1 MATVEAAVATQLANI
16 EKRTGKSLVELVKIA
31 KASGLSKHGEIRDHL
46 KATLGIGFGDA
57 NALAHHVAKSTAPS
71 ADQAPAVNTADADDV
86 VAAFYSGPKAALR
99 PIHDA
104 LMAKINVFGEFET
117 SPKKTYVS
125 LRRKKQFAMLGPTTN
140 TRVELGLNI
149 KSLPANDRL
158 VEQAAGG
165 MCNYKVKL
173 TDVSEV
179 NAELVKWV
187 RAAFDAAG

>member
-1 MATVEAAVATQLANI
+1 MGTVDAAIATQLANI
-16 EKRTGKSLVELVKIA
+16 EKRTGKSLAQLVKLV
-31 KASGLSKHGEIRDHL
+31 KASGLTRHGEIRDHL
-46 KATLGIGFGDA
+46 KTTLDLGYGDA
-57 NALAHHVAKSTAPS
+57 NTLTHHALKSGDT
-71 ADQAPAVNTADADDV
+71 PAAAVSSTNPDDV
-86 VAAFYSGPKAALR
+86 VAALYTGPKAAVR

-104 LMAKINVFGEFET
+104 LMARINAFGEFET

-125 LRRKKQFAMLGPTTN
+125 LRRKKQFAMLGPATN

-173 TDVSEV
+173 TTVDEV

>member
-1 MATVEAAVATQLANI
+1 MGTVETAIATQLANI
-16 EKRTGKSLVELVKIA
+16 EKRTGQSLAELVKIA
-31 KASGLSKHGEIRDHL
+31 KASGFSKHGEIRDHL

-57 NALAHHVAKSTAPS
+57 NALAHYAAKSAAPS
-71 ADQAPAVNTADADDV
+71 SAKAADSDDI
-86 VAAFYSGPKAALR
+86 VAALYLGPKAALR

-104 LMAKINVFGEFET
+104 LMAKINAFGAFEI

-125 LRRKKQFAMLGPTTN
+125 LRRKKQFAMLGPATN

-173 TDVSEV
+173 TDVGEV
-179 NAELVKWV
+179 NADLVKWV
-187 RAAFDAAG
+187 QAAFDAAG

>member
-1 MATVEAAVATQLANI
+1 MGTVEAAIATQLANI
-16 EKRTGKSLVELVKIA
+16 EKRTGKSLVQLVKLV
-31 KASGLSKHGEIRDHL
+31 KASGLTRHSEVRDHL
-46 KATLGIGFGDA
+46 KTILDLGYGDA
-57 NALAHHVAKSTAPS
+57 NTLTHHALKSGDATAVAAPS
-71 ADQAPAVNTADADDV
+71 AGANTDEV
-86 VAAFYSGPKAALR
+86 VAALYAGPKAALR

-104 LMAKINVFGEFET
+104 LMAKINTFGEFET
-117 SPKKTYVS
+117 SPKKTYLS
-125 LRRKKQFAMLGPTTN
+125 LRRKKQFAMLGPATS

-158 VEQAAGG
+158 IEQAAGG

-173 TDVSEV
+173 TDINEV

>member
-1 MATVEAAVATQLANI
+1 MGTVEAAVATQLANI
-16 EKRTGKSLVELVKIA
+16 EKRTGKSLAELVRIV
-31 KASGLSKHGEIRDHL
+31 KASGFSKHGEIRDHL

-57 NALAHHVAKSTAPS
+57 NALAHYAAKSAAPG
-71 ADQAPAVNTADADDV
+71 ADKAPALNIADSDDI
-86 VAAFYSGPKAALR
+86 VAALYVGPKAALR

-104 LMAKINVFGEFET
+104 LMAKINAFGAFET

-125 LRRKKQFAMLGPTTN
+125 LRRKKQFAMLGPATN

-173 TDVSEV
+173 TDVGEV
-179 NAELVKWV
+179 NAKLVKWV

>member
-1 MATVEAAVATQLANI
+1 MGTVEAAVATQLANI
-16 EKRTGKSLVELVKIA
+16 EKRTGKSLVELVKVA

-46 KATLGIGFGDA
+46 KTTLGIGFGDA
-57 NALAHHVAKSTAPS
+57 NALAHHAAKAG
-71 ADQAPAVNTADADDV
+71 DGAVMKAITDHPDDV
-86 VAAFYSGPKAALR
+86 VAALYSGPKAALR

-104 LMAKINVFGEFET
+104 LMAKINAFGEFET

-125 LRRKKQFAMLGPTTN
+125 LRRKKQFAMLGPATN

-165 MCNYKVKL
+165 MCSYKVKL
-173 TDVSEV
+173 TDVIEV
-179 NAELVKWV
+179 DAELLKWM
-187 RAAFDAAG
+187 RAAYDAAG

>member
-1 MATVEAAVATQLANI
+1 MGAVEAAITTQLANI
-16 EKRTGKSLVELVKIA
+16 EKRTGKSLAQLVKLV
-31 KASGLSKHGEIRDHL
+31 KACGLTKHSEIRDHL
-46 KATLGIGFGDA
+46 KTTLDLGYGDA
-57 NALAHHVAKSTAPS
+57 NTLTHHALKSGDATAPAGSS
-71 ADQAPAVNTADADDV
+71 AGADADEV
-86 VAAFYSGPKAALR
+86 LSALYSGPKAALR

-104 LMAKINVFGEFET
+104 LMTKINTFGEFEI
-117 SPKKTYVS
+117 SPKKTYLS
-125 LRRKKQFAMLGPTTN
+125 LRRKKQFAMLGPATS

-149 KSLPANDRL
+149 KSLPANARL
-158 VEQAAGG
+158 IEQAAGG

>member
-1 MATVEAAVATQLANI
+1 MGAVEAAIATQLANI
-16 EKRTGKSLVELVKIA
+16 EKRTCKTLAQLVKLV
-31 KASGLSKHGEIRDHL
+31 KASGLTKHGEIREHL
-46 KATLGIGFGDA
+46 KATLDLGYGDANTLTHHALKSGDA
-57 NALAHHVAKSTAPS
+57 NAAAEPGTKS
-71 ADQAPAVNTADADDV
+71 DDDV
-86 VAAFYSGPKAALR
+86 VAARYTGPKAALR

-104 LMAKINVFGEFET
+104 LMAKISAFGEFEA

-179 NAELVKWV
+179 NDELVKWA

>member
-1 MATVEAAVATQLANI
+1 MGAVEAAIATQLVNI
-16 EKRTGKSLVELVKIA
+16 EKRTGKSLAQLVKLV
-31 KASGLSKHGEIRDHL
+31 KASGLTKHSEIRDHL
-46 KATLGIGFGDA
+46 KTTLDLGYGDA
-57 NALAHHVAKSTAPS
+57 NTLTHHALKAGDAS
-71 ADQAPAVNTADADDV
+71 AAAAEPDGKPDDV
-86 VAAFYSGPKAALR
+86 VAALYTGPKAALR

-104 LMAKINVFGEFET
+104 LMAKISAFGEFES
-117 SPKKTYVS
+117 SPKKTYIS
-125 LRRKKQFAMLGPTTN
+125 LRRKKQFAMLGPATN

-179 NAELVKWV
+179 NAELVKWA

>member
-1 MATVEAAVATQLANI
+1 MGTVEAAVATQLANI
-16 EKRTGKSLVELVKIA
+16 EKRTGKPLAELVKIA
-31 KASGLSKHGEIRDHL
+31 KSSGLNKHGEIRDHL
-46 KATLGIGFGDA
+46 KTTLDIGFGDA
-57 NALAHHVAKSTAPS
+57 NALAHYAAKSVAAS
-71 ADQAPAVNTADADDV
+71 ADKISATNTAGADDV
-86 VAAFYSGPKAALR
+86 VAALYSGPKAALR

-104 LMAKINVFGEFET
+104 LMAKISSFGEFET
-117 SPKKTYVS
+117 SRKKTYVS
-125 LRRKKQFAMLGPTTN
+125 LRRKKQFAMLGPATN

-149 KSLPANDRL
+149 KSLPASDRI

-187 RAAFDAAG
+187 RAAHDAAG

>member
-1 MATVEAAVATQLANI
+1 MGTVDAAIATQLANI
-16 EKRTGKSLVELVKIA
+16 EKRTGKSLTQLVKLV
-31 KASGLSKHGEIRDHL
+31 KESGLTKHGEIRDHL
-46 KATLGIGFGDA
+46 KTTLGLGYGDA
-57 NALAHHVAKSTAPS
+57 NTLTHHALKAGDV
-71 ADQAPAVNTADADDV
+71 PAAAASGVSPDDV
-86 VAAFYSGPKAALR
+86 VAALYTGPKAALR

-104 LMAKINVFGEFET
+104 LMAKINAFGAFET

-125 LRRKKQFAMLGPTTN
+125 LRRKKQFAMLGPATN

-173 TDVSEV
+173 TTVGEV